1 MRILGAIRHVVAGL
15 PSQRRFYSSTAPYKG
30 FSGPVG
36 SGKTYALCHEALRAA
51 CRNPGCQGLIGGPTY
66 PHLHDVTIPT
76 MVGILEELGMRYQIR
91 GGSQPHIYLERQ
103 EVRILFRSL
112 ENPDRLRGLTLAWF
126 GIDELT
132 YCRAEAWK
140 ILCQRI
146 RDPKAKRLEGFAVWT
161 PKGFDWVYQ
170 NFISPKR
177 KLPGY
182 ETVLAGAME
191 NIAILQVH
199 PEYYERLK
207 AQYDEQFYRQE
218 VLGEYLNIFAGA
230 CYHAFD
236 EKRCADQRL
245 QFEPNLD
252 GLAWTLDFNIDPMA
266 SLICQVKGA
275 RRLDVLHEIT
285 LSVGNA
291 GRMCDAFVAAAH
303 PYLEAWRA
311 ARGGFPLPVKLFG
324 DASGHA
330 RSLVGKTTYA
340 VIEQYFRDIARDF
353 KMEMNA
359 NTSNPSVIDRVGAV
373 NAMLYNAR
381 GEVGCRID
389 PGCKELITDL
399 FEVSWCKDNQHEIDK
414 KRDRQRTHWSD
425 ALGYLIFRDFKPD
438 AFRRQINPVNGSP
451 YYTS

>member
-1 MRILGAIRHVVAGL
+1 
-15 PSQRRFYSSTAPYKG
+15 
-30 FSGPVG
+30 
-36 SGKTYALCHEALRAA
+36 
-51 CRNPGCQGLIGGPTY
+51 
-66 PHLHDVTIPT
+66 
-76 MVGILEELGMRYQIR
+76 
-91 GGSQPHIYLERQ
+91 
-103 EVRILFRSL
+103 
-112 ENPDRLRGLTLAWF
+112 
-126 GIDELT
+126 
-132 YCRAEAWK
+132 
-140 ILCQRI
+140 
-146 RDPKAKRLEGFAVWT
+146 
-161 PKGFDWVYQ
+161 
-170 NFISPKR
+170 
-177 KLPGY
+177 
-182 ETVLAGAME
+182 
-191 NIAILQVH
+191 
-199 PEYYERLK
+199 LK

-275 RRLDVLHEIT
+275 RRLDVLNEIT

-291 GRMCDAFVAAAH
+291 ERMCEAFVAAAQ